1 MKSMQS
7 FIAINKI
14 SLLKVLARLQDYFYN
29 SNNLQKSI
37 IDYFKIK
44 VLRIYC
50 LKGIQKPQIEF
61 LLHTA
66 STTVTSATNG

>member
-1 MKSMQS
+1 MKRMQS

-29 SNNLQKSI
+29 SNNLQNTI

-50 LKGIQKPQIEF
+50 LKEIQKPQIEF